1 MPDSL
6 LPIQGPAS
14 YGERDL
20 DRLLSCDAGYPA
32 VVLGPVADVMAAL
45 RAAPRPDELGG
56 EAAARA
62 AFRLF
67 VLPDAGQAGA
77 ASGPDPLRRRAAAGQ
92 HRLDRQGP
100 PAGLPR
106 AASAG
111 PRHGRPRRRLPWR
124 ASWQVMTVAGSA
136 AAAVIVGSVALAGVF
151 SGPGGHQG
159 TAGQRPSATV
169 TATASSDRA
178 TSSVLGRGA
187 GTVPTAPS
195 TPRPAAGSAGPDEL
209 CHQYVEYLLHPG
221 PPKSWALSSVYQQL
235 SRLAGGGSPVRIDLY
250 CARWLWPAE
259 PGANPGSHDGGGDPG
274 SGNQQGGSRPDGPAV
289 LRLSRPATRSLSGGR

>member
-20 DRLLSCDAGYPA
+20 DRVLSCDADYPA
-32 VVLGPVADVMAAL
+32 VVLGPVADAMAAL

-77 ASGPDPLRRRAAAGQ
+77 ASGPGPLRRVAAAGQ
-92 HRLDRQGP
+92 HRLDRQRP

-111 PRHGRPRRRLPWR
+111 PRHGRPRRRVPWR

-136 AAAVIVGSVALAGVF
+136 AAAVIVGAVALAGVF
-151 SGPGGHQG
+151 SGPSGHQG
-159 TAGQRPSATV
+159 TAGQRPSASV

-187 GTVPTAPS
+187 GTVPAAPS

-209 CHQYVEYLLHPG
+209 CREWVEYLLHPG
-221 PPKSWALSSVYQQL
+221 PHQSWAQSSVYQQL
-235 SRLAGGGSPVRIDLY
+235 SRLAGDGPARIGLY
-250 CARWLWPAE
+250 CARRLTPAG
-259 PGANPGSHDGGGDPG
+259 PGANPGSHDGDGDPG
-274 SGNQQGGSRPDGPAV
+274 SGNQPGGSRPDGPAV
-289 LRLSRPATRSLSGGR
+289 LRLSRSVARSLSAGR